1 MPFVCCPIFLLKW
14 WWSRDGAYR
23 RGQQTPPFTL
33 LHPTLS
39 SSRLTRASDSPI
51 APIYREDK
59 VVGLRPMREITMSQ
73 PTPDKTHLWEDD
85 LTEGADKERKSFAE
99 WASSVSFK
107 QQAEDFEIYDSN
119 DLSTRVEPFLRELGL
134 LGKVDCFLKVREQG

>member
-1 MPFVCCPIFLLKW
+1 
-14 WWSRDGAYR
+14 
-23 RGQQTPPFTL
+23 
-33 LHPTLS
+33 
-39 SSRLTRASDSPI
+39 
-51 APIYREDK
+51 
-59 VVGLRPMREITMSQ
+59 MSQ